1 MAPPPSVSDF
11 TSFHDFAPSS
21 DHKCIFYIPEQ
32 GSTCRLPRSE
42 ADKARACEI
51 HSDIVNGAGQSPDVA
66 LLEEYA
72 RRNMCGKPLRFFK
85 GHQKDV
91 QDTQPSLIKD
101 LAARWLRE
109 LRAAKGEVTVEG
121 DITRVEE
128 APPTPTPN
136 ARLASPASPA
146 TASRIA
152 KTQTPRSK
160 IPTPSAAVD
169 PTVLKFV
176 PFHDIDPVNQGTC
189 IYMAKADKRCT
200 WACIDED
207 NAAACL
213 LHRQFSSSD
222 DLPEIG
228 LLMDFAKYNCCRSGS
243 LGAGHQ
249 SRLEYGKLR
258 RLLAE
263 RWLGEIRQQ
272 RERAT
277 TPTPVQ
283 RGRLLRKSVTPD
295 KRPAVEGSEQAPNG
309 GLEETSNDSITSEQG
324 LNVKAQNV
332 EGLEQEVDQASVAT
346 PSKGVTPNPGLI
358 AEDLKVESSNA
369 EGSSTEGSKATC
381 SEVEGPEQ
389 QHDQVLEGALSKPDS
404 TMDLQKESLAPAPAP
419 VVSESVA
426 VDEGVDPE
434 ASATTASAQE
444 PSSGYADSQ
453 IPTSTTAPVPETLP
467 ESVDDQTSAPST
479 APAPET
485 QPDSTDNQTS
495 TPSAALPQEKLL
507 DSADNEISAPPA
519 ITTLEELPESADQSI
534 SAPSKPPKPARL
546 RGKSIAGLGD
556 LPSPVPVEI
565 KSEKAPA
572 PSITDDVPL
581 VSPPVEKKR
590 KPVVPPKSKLVAS
603 LPHSPP
609 ISPERSPTRGD

>member
-109 LRAAKGEVTVEG
+109 IRAAKGEVTVEG
-121 DITRVEE
+121 DITRVEDV
-128 APPTPTPN
+128 PPTPTPN
-136 ARLASPASPA
+136 ARLASPDSPA
-146 TASRIA
+146 SASRIA

-283 RGRLLRKSVTPD
+283 RGRPLRKSMTPD
-295 KRPAVEGSEQAPNG
+295 KGPAVEDSEQAPDG
-309 GLEETSNDSITSEQG
+309 
-324 LNVKAQNV
+324 
-332 EGLEQEVDQASVAT
+332 GLEQEIDQASVAT
-346 PSKGVTPNPGLI
+346 PSKGVTPNPGST

-369 EGSSTEGSKATC
+369 EGSSTERSKATG
-381 SEVEGPEQ
+381 SETVSPEQ
-389 QHDQVLEGALSKPDS
+389 QPDQVLEGTPSKPDR
-404 TMDLQKESLAPAPAP
+404 TMELQLENPAPAPAPAP
-419 VVSESVA
+419 VVSQPVA
-426 VDEGVDPE
+426 VDKGVDSE
-434 ASATTASAQE
+434 ASTTIASAQE
-444 PSSGYADSQ
+444 LPSGSADNQ
-453 IPTSTTAPVPETLP
+453 ISTSTTAPIPETLP
-467 ESVDDQTSAPST
+467 ESADDQTSAPST
-479 APAPET
+479 APAPEA
-485 QPDSTDNQTS
+485 QSDSTDNQAS
-495 TPSAALPQEKLL
+495 TPSAALPQERLL
-507 DSADNEISAPPA
+507 DSADNEISA
-519 ITTLEELPESADQSI
+519 TTRLEELPESADQGVL
-534 SAPSKPPKPARL
+534 APSKPPKPARL
-546 RGKSIAGLGD
+546 RGKSIVGLGD

-565 KSEKAPA
+565 KGEEAPA
-572 PSITDDVPL
+572 PSITEDVPL
-581 VSPPVEKKR
+581 VSPPVEKKS

-609 ISPERSPTRGD
+609 MSPERSPTRGD